1 MRFANIDWGSD
12 TVVFFGAMLFVVML
26 ITVAM
31 ERHSPRRQ
39 SRRKVRRDDRDR
51 AGELID

>member
-12 TVVFFGAMLFVVML
+12 TIVFFGAMLFLVML
-26 ITVAM
+26 VAVAL

-39 SRRKVRRDDRDR
+39 SRRRVRRDDRDR

>member
-1 MRFANIDWGSD
+1 MRFASIDWESD
-12 TVVFFGAMLFVVML
+12 SIIFFAAMLFLVM
-26 ITVAM
+26 IVAVAL

-39 SRRKVRRDDRDR
+39 SRRRVRRDDRDR